1 MQPWIITVHN
11 ITTHNIKYYFLWS
24 TFLFIIF
31 FRSYIIDCW
40 YIRQQAKI
48 FLTDNTKPWN
58 KSISVKSISAWRVAV
73 LTLIYKK
80 NITHPEFP
88 TWIFAIILY
97 YSEIFVDH
105 TQSYR
110 VLNIIYMSHL
120 IKILEFMCFI
130 IYTELLCHEY
140 IIFNL

>member
-31 FRSYIIDCW
+31 FRSYIINCW

-80 NITHPEFP
+80 ILHIPNSQREYSL
-88 TWIFAIILY
+88 LY

-110 VLNIIYMSHL
+110 VLNIIYTSYL
-120 IKILEFMCFI
+120 IKFLEFMCFI